1 MALKQKHL
9 EKLLDFANRTVR
21 KSEEIT
27 LKYFNKKVKFRV
39 KANNS
44 PVTVADTKCE
54 DFILGRIKAKFP
66 EHGVYGE
73 ERGIVESGSE
83 FKWIIDPV
91 DGTKNFMRKYPY
103 WGTLLAL
110 EYEGE
115 IMLGVISMPVLKEFM
130 HAAKGMGCY
139 LNNKRAKVSKVN
151 KLKDSY
157 LIHGGIDY
165 ILAEPYKNNFAELA
179 ASCYYSRGFGD
190 CHGHTFIINGQAE
203 IMFDPH
209 VAPYDVAA
217 IKICAEE
224 AGGVFTDLN
233 GNRNIYSGTALTTNG
248 RMHDEVLKIINREFE
263 SREVTKSEQ

>member
-1 MALKQKHL
+1 MSLKQKHL
-9 EKLLDFANRTVR
+9 EKLLDFAAKTVK
-21 KSEEIT
+21 KSEAIT
-27 LKYFNKKVKFRV
+27 LKYYEKKLKFRV

-44 PVTVADTKCE
+44 PVTIADTKCE
-54 DFILGRIKAKFP
+54 DFILGRIKAKYP
-66 EHGVYGE
+66 GHAVLGE
-73 ERGIVESGSE
+73 ERGEVKSGSD
-83 FKWIIDPV
+83 FKWIVDPV

-110 EYEGE
+110 EHEGE
-115 IMLGVISMPVLKEFM
+115 IVLGIISLPALKEFM

-139 LNNKRAKVSKVN
+139 LNNRKAKVSKIN

-190 CHGHTFIINGQAE
+190 CHGHAFIIKGQAE
-203 IMFDPH
+203 VMFDPH

-217 IKICAEE
+217 VKICAEE
-224 AGGVFTDLN
+224 AGGMFTDLN
-233 GNRNIYSGTALTTNG
+233 GNKTIYSGTALTTNG
-248 RMHDEVLKIINREFE
+248 KVHEEVLGIINKNFE
-263 SREVTKSEQ
+263 SREVTRSE